1 MLQGASAV
9 LGYAIE
15 ASDGRI
21 GSVGDFLFDD
31 ADWTIRW
38 LVLDLGTW
46 LPGRKLLLHPESITG
61 ADRDARQLHV
71 ALTKAE
77 VRGCPNILDDQP
89 VSRQIAEHLAA
100 AQARGLL
107 APGGASPVLPAID
120 DAPGDAHLRSLAAVK
135 GYAIHADQ
143 GEVGFFADIVVDSA
157 TWLLRYL
164 VVGTTLQ
171 APGELVLL
179 LLAPASVRD
188 ISWADRQIHIAASR
202 EGLLTGPAW
211 VPAKAAE
218 QDHQWPQGHYR
229 QAAAPAE

>member
-46 LPGRKLLLHPESITG
+46 LPGRKLLLHPESIT
-61 ADRDARQLHV
+61 
-71 ALTKAE
+71 
-77 VRGCPNILDDQP
+77 
-89 VSRQIAEHLAA
+89 
-100 AQARGLL
+100 
-107 APGGASPVLPAID
+107 GGASPVLPAID